1 MRAPKDDLILKIC
14 AAGSYGVGKTSLI
27 RRYAENKFSSS
38 YTPTIGV
45 DITTKRIVVD
55 RNQIKLLLVDT
66 AGQEYFGKIRK
77 TYFEGAFGCIIVYD
91 ITRRESFLE
100 LDRWIADFRGAVG
113 EKALIS
119 IIGNKIDLENSRT
132 VSSDEGKNFTE
143 QRGIPFYECS
153 AKLGGDIITDVY
165 TDLVRQYFSVINLNL
180 D

>member
-1 MRAPKDDLILKIC
+1 MSAPKDDVILKIC

-45 DITTKRIVVD
+45 DITTKRVTVGK
-55 RNQIKLLLVDT
+55 NQIKLLLVDT

-77 TYFEGAFGCIIVYD
+77 AYFEGAFGCIIVYD
-91 ITRRESFLE
+91 ITRRESFLDLE
-100 LDRWIADFRGAVG
+100 RWISDFRDAVG

-132 VSSDEGKNFTE
+132 VSTEEGKNFTE
-143 QRGIPFYECS
+143 QYGIPFYECS
-153 AKLGGDIITDVY
+153 AKLGGDIITNVY
-165 TDLVRQYFSVINLNL
+165 IDLVRQYLSAVNLNL